1 MVSDNSWGEL
11 QTLKLKR
18 GDRLGKFSFL
28 VVKKIVKK
36 GSKNRA
42 KKKRGDKDEKI
53 VQKMT
58 TTIGRLCS
66 KNSKMVLSNRIF
78 GVVSVCLCEGI
89 DGQVGG
95 YSFCEKKNSIEHME

>member
-1 MVSDNSWGEL
+1 MVSDKGEL

-42 KKKRGDKDEKI
+42 KKKEDKDEKI

-89 DGQVGG
+89 DCQVGG